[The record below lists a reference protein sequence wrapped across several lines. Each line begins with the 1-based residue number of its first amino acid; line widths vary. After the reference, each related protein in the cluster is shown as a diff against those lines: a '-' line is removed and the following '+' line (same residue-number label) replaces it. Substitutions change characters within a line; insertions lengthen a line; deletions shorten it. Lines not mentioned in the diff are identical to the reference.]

1 MKKNHK
7 ILILLVFIFNFSLKN
22 YAQIAATYNS
32 NTSGTLSGVPFA
44 VTNINAIQNAVVN
57 LSYGPYAAA
66 PLPSAPMFQHSSTD
80 NLVITFDNPIPNLR
94 VYVYWRAGVY
104 SFDQPFTILSGNDI
118 QNTSGN
124 NIVVSSIGQGI
135 IEFTNPVTT
144 LNLSVSS
151 AAIGY
156 NGTTFGLA
164 QYLDLTPPSVTS
176 VTVPTNTT
184 YTFGQNLDFIVNF
197 DEAVN
202 VDTGSGTPLLEL
214 KIGSTTRQAVYQ
226 SGSGTNTLLFSYTT
240 QCNDLDSD
248 GITVEALAANGST
261 MRDAAANNANLTLN
275 NIESTANVFVN
286 TLPTL
291 TFTAPADLCFDVGL
305 QVGLGGGSS
314 TGGIYSGAGVTDD
327 GNGATYS
334 LNPAVAGVGVHTIT
348 YTFTNTNGCTNSIS
362 DDVEIFAIDNPSF
375 SYDATSYCVNASDPI
390 ATITGVTGGTFTSST
405 GLSINASNGTIDASA
420 STPGTYTVTY
430 TTAGTCPNSSS
441 VAITITALED
451 ASFNYDATSYCVN
464 ASDPIATIIG
474 VTGGTFS
481 SSTGLSINA
490 SNGTIDASASTP
502 GTYTVTYTTA
512 GTCPNSSSVAITIT
526 ALEDASFNYDATSYC
541 LNATD
546 PIATITGVTGGTF
559 TSSTGLS
566 INTSN
571 GTIDASASTP
581 GTYSV
586 IYTTAGTCPN
596 SSSVAITI
604 TALEDASFNYD
615 ATSYCVNASDP
626 IATIIGVT
634 GGTFSSSTGLSI
646 NASNGTIDASASTPG
661 TYTVTYTTA
670 GTCPNSSS
678 VAITIKALPTVTFT
692 APADLCFNVGVQNGL
707 GGGTTT
713 GGIYSGAGVTDD
725 GNGATYSFDPVI
737 AGVGVHTITY
747 TLTDDNLCTNS
758 ASDTVEVF
766 GAIDNT
772 ISEVTTG
779 ILTANEA
786 GATYQWYQCTNS
798 LITGAT
804 SQDYEPTALGD
815 YKVEITV
822 GSCTVESTCY
832 TLTALDA
839 SSFENKSTFMMYPNP
854 TNGLL
859 NIDSNFD
866 GDFSIANQLGQTVK
880 LFKVNSNLENSI
892 NVENLADGI
901 YFIKGSNGT
910 QIVSQRL
917 IIKK

>member
-1 MKKNHK
+1 MKKNYK

-32 NTSGTLSGVPFA
+32 NTSGTLSGVPFNA
-44 VTNINAIQNAVVN
+44 TNINATQNASVN
-57 LSYGPYAAA
+57 LLFSPYSAA
-66 PLPSAPMFQHSSTD
+66 PLPTSPMLQHYSTD
-80 NLVITFDNPIPNLR
+80 NLVITFENPIPNLR

-104 SFDQPFTILSGNDI
+104 SFDQPFTILSRNDI

-176 VTVPTNTT
+176 VTVPANTT
-184 YTFGQNLDFIVNF
+184 YTFGQNLDFLVNF

-202 VDTGSGTPLLEL
+202 VDTVSGTPLLEL
-214 KIGSTTRQAVYQ
+214 TIGSTTRQAVYQ

-261 MRDAAANNANLTLN
+261 MRDAAANNVNLTLN

-291 TFTAPADLCFDVGL
+291 TFTAPADLCFDADL

-375 SYDATSYCVNASDPI
+375 SYDATSYCVNATDPI
-390 ATITGVTGGTFTSST
+390 VTITGVTGGTFASST
-405 GLSINASNGTIDASA
+405 GLSINTSNGTIDASA

-441 VAITITALED
+441 VAVTITALED

-464 ASDPIATIIG
+464 ASDPI
-474 VTGGTFS
+474 V
-481 SSTGLSINA
+481 
-490 SNGTIDASASTP
+490 
-502 GTYTVTYTTA
+502 
-512 GTCPNSSSVAITIT
+512 
-526 ALEDASFNYDATSYC
+526 
-541 LNATD
+541 
-546 PIATITGVTGGTF
+546 TITGVTGGTF
-559 TSSTGLS
+559 T
-566 INTSN
+566 
-571 GTIDASASTP
+571 
-581 GTYSV
+581 
-586 IYTTAGTCPN
+586 
-596 SSSVAITI
+596 
-604 TALEDASFNYD
+604 
-615 ATSYCVNASDP
+615 
-626 IATIIGVT
+626 
-634 GGTFSSSTGLSI
+634 SSTGLSI

-692 APADLCFNVGVQNGL
+692 APADLCFDVGVQNGL

-786 GATYQWYQCTNS
+786 GATYQWYQCPNS

-815 YKVEITV
+815 YKVEIMV

-880 LFKVNSNLENSI
+880 LFKVNSNVENRI
-892 NVENLADGI
+892 NVEDLADGI